1 MIRSLCFG
9 LVVLAVSASAQL
21 MTGRLT
27 TSMYGFE
34 GNYSV
39 REPNGVVNTVSS
51 TYLRAYENVYFNTA
65 TENYAFNMNAMVSND
80 FGTAIETDPE
90 LRVNSFL
97 LKVKNIGGLADITA
111 GRQFVFAGV
120 GSGLIDGVSGT
131 ARFFDRA
138 LSVTGYGGSNV
149 IQSRE
154 VRKNYIGANGLFG
167 GQITYAPMEEAVV
180 GVSYMNK
187 RWQRKPYTALRMD
200 SLFNPYAVVI
210 NSRPNEEEL
219 ASVDVEY
226 QYERALTLQAKS
238 DYDFHT
244 EEIAKVQTFARY
256 GVMKELNVTAEYI
269 YRQPRVAYNSIF
281 SVFNINST
289 KEIEGGLEYR
299 PMTSAFFYAR
309 FANVSYVDDESS
321 QRLVLGGSYD
331 ILSATYTQ
339 NFGYAGELNG
349 ISVQAVYP
357 MMERTLTPM
366 LAFGYATYKY
376 DKADA
381 ASDVVNATVGA
392 VYRPVQALSADL
404 QLQWMSNPHYS
415 NDTRIFLKVNYW
427 FSEQLNWL

>member
-1 MIRSLCFG
+1 MVRSLCFG
-9 LVVLAVSASAQL
+9 LVFLTVSASAQL

-34 GNYSV
+34 GNSSV
-39 REPNGVVNTVSS
+39 KDLNGNVNTVTA
-51 TYLRAYENVYFNTA
+51 TYLRAYENLFFNAA
-65 TENYAFNMNAMVSND
+65 TEDYAFNMNAMVSND

-120 GSGLIDGVSGT
+120 GSGLIDGLSGT
-131 ARFFDRA
+131 ARFLDRT

-154 VRKNYIGANGLFG
+154 VRKNYIGTNGLFG
-167 GQITYAPMEEAVV
+167 GQITYAPIEEALV
-180 GVSYMNK
+180 GLSYMNK
-187 RWQRKPYTALRMD
+187 RMERKPYSSLRMD
-200 SLFNPYAVVI
+200 SLFNPYTVVI

-219 ASVDVEY
+219 ASLDLEY
-226 QYERALTLQAKS
+226 EHGHTLALQAKT
-238 DYDFHT
+238 DFDFHS
-244 EEIAKVQTFARY
+244 EEISKVQTFARY
-256 GVMKELNVTAEYI
+256 GVMKQLSITGEYI

-299 PMTSAFFYAR
+299 PMMSAFFYAR
-309 FANVSYVDDESS
+309 FANVSYVDETS
-321 QRLVLGGSYD
+321 QRLVVGGSYD
-331 ILSATYTQ
+331 VFSANYTQ

-357 MMERTLTPM
+357 MLDRTLTPM
-366 LAFGYATYKY
+366 IAFGYATYKH

-381 ASDVVNATVGA
+381 ARDVVNGTLGA
-392 VYRPVQALSADL
+392 VYRPMQSLSTDL
-404 QLQWMSNPHYS
+404 QVQWMSNPQYK
-415 NDTRIFLKVNYW
+415 NDVRLFLKVNYW

>member
-9 LVVLAVSASAQL
+9 LALLTVTASAQL

-34 GNYSV
+34 GRDSAQAAV
-39 REPNGVVNTVSS
+39 MM
-51 TYLRAYENVYFNTA
+51 LRAYENVYFNAA
-65 TENYAFNMNAMVSND
+65 TENYSFNMNAMVSND
-80 FGTAIETDPE
+80 FGTTIETDPE

-97 LKVKNIGGLADITA
+97 LKLKNIGGLADITA

-120 GSGLIDGVSGT
+120 GSGLIDGLSGT
-131 ARFFDRA
+131 ARFMERT
-138 LSVTGYGGSNV
+138 LSVTGYGGANV

-154 VRKNYIGANGLFG
+154 IRKNYIGANGLFG
-167 GQITYAPMEEAVV
+167 GQITYAPVEEALI

-226 QYERALTLQAKS
+226 ELAHTLTLQAKS

-299 PMTSAFFYAR
+299 PMMSAFFFAR
-309 FANVSYVDDESS
+309 FANVSYVDETS

-331 ILSATYTQ
+331 IFSATYTQ

-366 LAFGYATYKY
+366 IAFGYASYKH
-376 DKADA
+376 DKRDA
-381 ASDVVNATVGA
+381 ASDVVNGSLGA
-392 VYRPVQALSADL
+392 VYRPMQALSTDL
-404 QLQWMSNPHYS
+404 QLQWMSNPQYKS
-415 NDTRIFLKVNYW
+415 DMRIFLKVNYW
-427 FSEQLNWL
+427 FSEQLKWL

>member
-1 MIRSLCFG
+1 MLRTLCFG
-9 LVVLAVSASAQL
+9 LVLLSAGASAQL
-21 MTGRLT
+21 MTGRLS

-34 GNYSV
+34 GRDSAQASV
-39 REPNGVVNTVSS
+39 MM
-51 TYLRAYENVYFNTA
+51 LRAYENVYFNAA
-65 TENYAFNMNAMVSND
+65 TEDYTFNMNAMVSND

-97 LKVKNIGGLADITA
+97 LKMKNIGGAADITA
-111 GRQFVFAGV
+111 GRQFVYAGV
-120 GSGLIDGVSGT
+120 GSGLIDGLSGT
-131 ARFFDRA
+131 ARFMDRT

-154 VRKNYIGANGLFG
+154 IRKNYIGTNGLFG

-226 QYERALTLQAKS
+226 QHENSLTLQAKS
-238 DYDFHT
+238 EFDFHSD
-244 EEIAKVQTFARY
+244 EISKIQTFARY
-256 GVMKELNVTAEYI
+256 GVMKELNVTGEYI

-289 KEIEGGLEYR
+289 QEIEGGLEYR
-299 PMTSAFFYAR
+299 PEASTFVYAR
-309 FANVSYVDDESS
+309 FANVAYSDTSS
-321 QRLVLGGSYD
+321 QRLVVGGTYNVV
-331 ILSATYTQ
+331 SASYTQ

-357 MMERTLTPM
+357 MMDRVLTPM
-366 LAFGYATYKY
+366 IAFGYASYKH

-381 ASDVVNATVGA
+381 SSTVINGTA
-392 VYRPVQALSADL
+392 GLVYRPKQSLSTDL
-404 QLQWMSNPHYS
+404 QMQWMSNPQYKS
-415 NDTRIFLKVNYW
+415 DVRIFLKVNYW
-427 FSEQLNWL
+427 FSEQMNWL